1 MIEYQREFQKTK
13 NDKPSFSLSNKQI
26 DKSSFRYYLFA
37 SLFDDDDEMSKSIST
52 KQIKNHLYL
61 FASLFDDGVPAAGE
75 AELVEGVGRALQELF

>member
-1 MIEYQREFQKTK
+1 MTSLLPCLMMMMRCQKVFQP
-13 NDKPSFSLSNKQI
+13 N
-26 DKSSFRYYLFA
+26 KSSFRFHLFA

-75 AELVEGVGRALQELF
+75 AELVEGVGRALRELF